1 MDILAK
7 TAKER
12 STYYVTVGFFDE
24 NDAPFV
30 PSEVYWKLTDMAGNI
45 VNERDAVQIPLLDL
59 DVTITIELTGE
70 DLRNRS
76 DAVAA
81 RLITVYGLYD
91 SITYGTDKVFRQ
103 QCLLNIEPEL
113 G

>member
-12 STYYVTVGFFDE
+12 STYYVTIAFLDE
-24 NDAPFV
+24 NDAPFI
-30 PSEVYWKLTDMAGNI
+30 PSEAAWKLTDMAGNI
-45 VNERDAVQIPLLDL
+45 VNARD
-59 DVTITIELTGE
+59 DVTISNLDTEVTLELFGD
-70 DLRNRS
+70 DLRNDS

-81 RLITVYGLYD
+81 RLITIWGKYD
-91 SITYGTDKVFRQ
+91 SITYGVDKVFRQ